1 MRPINMKSG
10 FLIIEIIIC
19 FLFMIYYMSIQ
30 ASLVFLRKKDC
41 YKNQQESSHNFIKE
55 KAYPYISSPNTVMH
69 RIKEIFESIIS
80 HSYILCLIN
89 ASGMENE
96 YSPIQSLFSTVRLY
110 HIGIA

>member
-41 YKNQQESSHNFIKE
+41 YKTNRNPPIILSK
-55 KAYPYISSPNTVMH
+55 KRRTLISP
-69 RIKEIFESIIS
+69 RQ
-80 HSYILCLIN
+80 
-89 ASGMENE
+89 
-96 YSPIQSLFSTVRLY
+96 IQ
-110 HIGIA
+110 

>member
-1 MRPINMKSG
+1 MK
-10 FLIIEIIIC
+10 
-19 FLFMIYYMSIQ
+19 
-30 ASLVFLRKKDC
+30 
-41 YKNQQESSHNFIKE
+41 
-55 KAYPYISSPNTVMH
+55 PNTVMH

-80 HSYILCLIN
+80 HSSILCLIN